1 MQAKKYDWKV
11 LEQSALNP
19 VYITTNQALIMHCQH
34 WLDLPMIAID
44 TEFQRVDTFYPIA
57 GLIQVG
63 DDRQCYLIDPLKISD
78 YTPLIEVF
86 ESPKVLKIIHAASE
100 DLELFKQLL
109 GVLPK
114 PLYDTQ
120 IAGAFLGWGFTMGLQ
135 RMLEKVLDI
144 KIGKAETTSNWLQ
157 RPLTKKQEMY
167 AALDVAY
174 LAEVCLQQVELM
186 QSRDCYAWFLEDS
199 VKGLE
204 KIANVDNTRECDDYY
219 LRFSQMWNIADYKLV
234 ALKEISRW
242 REAESRRKNK
252 PRNWVLKNQSI
263 ISIINQWPINKDQ
276 LSRVDDIKADNLRE
290 DAQPILDILSSAKQ
304 LLLKEGEVEK
314 INKPLDPLWN
324 KRLRTM
330 KQIGLLAVQSQG
342 VAPELVLRK
351 KDLEALVRSKEQ
363 CGEYRIPEGIRGW
376 REKLFGDEL
385 LAQLN
390 QYELS

>member
-1 MQAKKYDWKV
+1 
-11 LEQSALNP
+11 
-19 VYITTNQALIMHCQH
+19 
-34 WLDLPMIAID
+34 
-44 TEFQRVDTFYPIA
+44 
-57 GLIQVG
+57 
-63 DDRQCYLIDPLKISD
+63 
-78 YTPLIEVF
+78 
-86 ESPKVLKIIHAASE
+86 
-100 DLELFKQLL
+100 
-109 GVLPK
+109 
-114 PLYDTQ
+114 
-120 IAGAFLGWGFTMGLQ
+120 
-135 RMLEKVLDI
+135 MLEKVLDI

-204 KIANVDNTRECDDYY
+204 KIANVDNNRECDDYY

-242 REAESRRKNK
+242 REVESRRKNK

-263 ISIINQWPINKDQ
+263 ISIINQWPTNRDQ

-304 LLLKEGEVEK
+304 LLLKEGVVEK

-324 KRLRTM
+324 KRLRTI

-363 CGEYRIPEGIRGW
+363 WGEYRIPEGITGW

>member
-19 VYITTNQALIMHCQH
+19 VYITTNQALITHCQH

-324 KRLRTM
+324 KRLRTI